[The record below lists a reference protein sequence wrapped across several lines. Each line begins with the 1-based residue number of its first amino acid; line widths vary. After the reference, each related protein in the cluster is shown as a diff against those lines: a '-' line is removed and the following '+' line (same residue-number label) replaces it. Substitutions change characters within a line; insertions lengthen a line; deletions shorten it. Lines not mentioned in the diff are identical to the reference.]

1 MDYFNSMGNF
11 TSRRYM
17 GPDFTAQEV
26 RERVLV
32 HAPDLSEENV
42 KEVIWRVTGT
52 VGAAAAYYG
61 RAEHLDDAIEE
72 VVMLIRYMNEGM
84 TEKEASQ
91 RVLDEAEE
99 QRLDGLE
106 ARDFEDAAYGPRNND
121 E

>member
-26 RERVLV
+26 RERVLA
-32 HAPDLSEENV
+32 HAPDLPEENV

-52 VGAAAAYYG
+52 VGAAAVYYG
-61 RAEHLDDAIEE
+61 RAEHLDGAIEE

-84 TEKEASQ
+84 TEEEASQ
-91 RVLDEAEE
+91 RMLDEAEE